1 MTWVAA
7 AVIGGSVIGAGAS
20 LIGSN
25 QAAGASQE
33 ATNTSTAEQRRQYD
47 QTRQDFA
54 AQRGLGIGATDQLAR
69 LYGYGNPTQLAGA
82 SAAQQPV
89 QVGNSQLP
97 AGTTTRAAGN
107 GWYDVLTSDG
117 TNVGV
122 LRPGGANGQ
131 FVSNGTAIPANNTPN
146 ASAPVSTGTGQPDM
160 GAFFESPDYQFNLQ
174 QTMQAGNNSL
184 VARGRGLSGAASK
197 ELARY
202 GSGVASSEYGNFTNR
217 LMQMAGLGS
226 AATQSTAA
234 AGQNMVNNN
243 SAALMQNG
251 QARASSYMTAAEGVN
266 NAAQG
271 GIGNY
276 LLSNYLKK

>member
-1 MTWVAA
+1 MTFWVAGA
-7 AVIGGSVIGAGAS
+7 AVVAGGLGAISA
-20 LIGSN
+20 N
-25 QAAGASQE
+25 QAAGASQD
-33 ATNTSTAEQRRQYD
+33 ATNASTAEQRRQYE
-47 QTRQDFA
+47 QTRLDFA
-54 AQRGLGIGATDQLAR
+54 PQRGLGTSATEQLAR
-69 LYGYGNPTQLAGA
+69 LYGYGNPTQVAGA
-82 SAAQQPV
+82 AAAQQPV
-89 QVGNSQLP
+89 QIGDSQLP

-174 QTMQAGNNSL
+174 QTMQAGGNSL

-202 GSGVASSEYGNFTNR
+202 GSGLAKSEYGNFTNR

-226 AATQSTAA
+226 TATQSTAA
-234 AGQNMVNNN
+234 AGQNMVNQN
-243 SAALMQNG
+243 SAALINNG
-251 QARASSYMTAAEGVN
+251 QARASSYTSGAESIN
-266 NAAQG
+266 NAVQG
-271 GIGNY
+271 GVGNY